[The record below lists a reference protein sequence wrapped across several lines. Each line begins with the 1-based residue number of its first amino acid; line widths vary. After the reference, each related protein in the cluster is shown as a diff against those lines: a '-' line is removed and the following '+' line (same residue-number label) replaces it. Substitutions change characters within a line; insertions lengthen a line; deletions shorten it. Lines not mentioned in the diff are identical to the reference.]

1 MTIQDA
7 IRIIAQNDSEI
18 YCKICTVD
26 TIDPDARTLDV
37 TPIDGSA
44 PVLGVNLQA
53 NQDGKVGVVL
63 WPAEKSYVVVAFIND
78 AAGVVVLTE
87 QIERIELKIGEDNPV
102 EGLIEEGAVKLAV
115 GKTTVE
121 VAPDKEITFNGGG
134 LGGLVKVK
142 ELTDKLNKLRDEVD
156 AIALKYNSHTHI
168 TTATIGDS
176 AKLGI
181 IEAPTST
188 AQLTTPF
195 KRDDY
200 ENTKIKHGE

>member
-1 MTIQDA
+1 MNIQQA
-7 IRIIAQNDSEI
+7 IRTLAQSNAEV
-18 YCKICTVD
+18 YCKICRVD
-26 TIDPDARTLDV
+26 KVYPDARTVDV
-37 TPIDGSA
+37 QPIDKTA
-44 PVLGVNLQA
+44 PIYNVNLQA
-53 NQDGKVGVVL
+53 DQQSTIGVVL

-134 LGGLVKVK
+134 MGGLVKIE
-142 ELTDKLNKLRDEVD
+142 ELRKSLDSLKSYCETLKT
-156 AIALKYNSHTHI
+156 AI
-168 TTATIGDS
+168 S
-176 AKLGI
+176 AGI
-181 IEAPTST
+181 AAVGKST
-188 AQLTTPF
+188 AADGGAGQERF
-195 KRDDY
+195 DKAMASAAIKIENM

>member
-1 MTIQDA
+1 MNIQQA
-7 IRIIAQNDSEI
+7 IRTLAQSNAEV
-18 YCKICTVD
+18 YCKICRVD
-26 TIDPDARTLDV
+26 KVYPDARTVDV
-37 TPIDGSA
+37 QPIDKTA
-44 PVLGVNLQA
+44 PIYNVNLQA
-53 NQDGKVGVVL
+53 DQQSTIGVVL

-176 AKLGI
+176 TKLGI